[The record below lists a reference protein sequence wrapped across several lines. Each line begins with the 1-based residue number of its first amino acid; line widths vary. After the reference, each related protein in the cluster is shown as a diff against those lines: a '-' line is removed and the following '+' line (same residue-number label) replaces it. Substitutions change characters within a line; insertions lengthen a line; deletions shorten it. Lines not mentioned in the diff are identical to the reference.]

1 MCELFCPHRLAVRT
15 SALQAEDRGFE
26 SRWGRHCKYAGL
38 VIGPVFY
45 LSEWGMRMGQFI
57 TRDHV
62 SEAVAYIRNRADI
75 EPRAIGIVL
84 GSGFGELAEALEDLV
99 ALDYSDVPY
108 MVGSTAPLHHGR
120 FIIGRLDGRPVICMQ
135 GRLHA
140 YEGNTAQQIAFPIC
154 VLHELGVMELI
165 VTNAAGGINAEF
177 NVGDL
182 MLIDD
187 QINLLGKNPCAG
199 EEQGDLW
206 PRFFD
211 MTHAYSPEMR
221 RRAREA
227 ADECG
232 ITLKH
237 GVYIATLG
245 PSFETPAEI
254 RAFRT
259 LGADA
264 VGMSTV
270 FEVIAANALGM
281 DVLGISMISNP
292 AAGVLEE
299 PLSMDDVTKAAL
311 ASAQEAG
318 RLMRTIIT
326 ST

>member
-26 SRWGRHCKYAGL
+26 SRWGRHCEHAGL
-38 VIGPVFY
+38 IVGPVFY
-45 LSEWGMRMGQFI
+45 LGEWGMKMEQFI
-57 TRDHV
+57 TKERV
-62 SEAVAYIRNRADI
+62 SEAAAYIRNRAGI
-75 EPRAIGIVL
+75 ESQAIGVVL
-84 GSGFGELAEALEDLV
+84 GSGFGELAEALEDVV
-99 ALDYSDVPY
+99 AVDYNDVPH

-120 FIIGRLDGRPVICMQ
+120 FIIGMLEGRLVICMQ

-140 YEGNTAQQIAFPIC
+140 YEGNAAQHIAFPIC
-154 VLHELGVMELI
+154 VLRELGVKELI
-165 VTNAAGGINAEF
+165 VTNAAGGINVEF
-177 NVGDL
+177 AVGDL

-187 QINLLGKNPCAG
+187 QINLLGQNPCAG

-211 MTHAYSPEMR
+211 MTHAYSPAMR
-221 RRAREA
+221 KRAREA

-232 ITLKH
+232 IALRH

-326 ST
+326 AT